1 MQDDIKNHIED
12 PAYLEKLYRKNKADF
27 RTAFMAI
34 YAELEQNTSA
44 RFWHERLNYESNS
57 ISWGTKADLL
67 FVVIASFLAGLVAK
81 IPSAFSISEDYFYP
95 RNIGFIVFPFLI
107 AFFAWKNKVSTKMMT
122 ILTVITVTCL
132 IYINLLP
139 DNLESDTLILACIHL
154 PVLLWII
161 LGVAFSGNE
170 LGNFHKR
177 LDFLRFNGDAVVM
190 IAILGIA
197 SGILSGITFG
207 LFELI
212 GINIEQFFQ
221 DYIVVFG
228 LPAIP
233 ILATFLTQTNPQL
246 VNKVSPIIAKLFS
259 PAVLVMLV
267 VYLVAIIYSGK
278 DPYND
283 REFLLLFNSLLIG
296 VMALIFFSV
305 AETTGKK
312 KYTTDFW
319 ILLLLSIVT
328 IIVNGI
334 ALSAILFRISEW
346 GITPNRMAV
355 LGSNILM
362 LIHLLMIASKLFRTI
377 TRKSESSE
385 VGKTIVLYIPVYFA
399 WAAIVV
405 FIFPIIFS
413 FK

>member
-1 MQDDIKNHIED
+1 MREEILNHIDD
-12 PAYLEKLYRKNKADF
+12 PAFLESLYRKNKADF
-27 RTAFMAI
+27 KEAFTSI
-34 YAELEQNTSA
+34 YPQVEEHASA
-44 RFWHERLNYESNS
+44 SFWHERLNYESNS

-67 FVVIASFLAGLVAK
+67 FVVIASFLAGLIAK

-107 AFFAWKNKVSTKMMT
+107 AFFAWKNKVSTKMLA
-122 ILTVITVTCL
+122 IIAAITGISL
-132 IYINLLP
+132 IYINVLP
-139 DNLESDTLILACIHL
+139 DNLESDTLMLACIHL
-154 PVLLWII
+154 PVLLWIL

-170 LGNFHKR
+170 LGDFNKR

-197 SGILSGITFG
+197 SGILTGITFG

-221 DYIVVFG
+221 DYVVVFG

-233 ILATFLTQTNPQL
+233 ILAAFLTQTNPQL

-283 REFLLLFNSLLIG
+283 REFLLLFNILLIG

-305 AETTGKK
+305 AESTGKK
-312 KYTTDFW
+312 KYDADFW

-334 ALSAILFRISEW
+334 ALSAIVFRISEW

-362 LIHLLMIASKLFRTI
+362 LIHLVMIASKLFRTI
-377 TRKSESSE
+377 TRKTESSE
-385 VGKTIVLYIPVYFA
+385 VGKSIVLYIPVYFV
-399 WAAIVV
+399 WAVLVV
-405 FIFPIIFS
+405 FIFPVIFN